1 MLALAGGKGG
11 CGKTTTALGLAAALD
26 GPAVVVDTDRAMPNL
41 HALAGVERHP
51 TLADLANRTQESE
64 SASRSESE
72 SRSRSES
79 ESRSRSESE
88 SRSRSESESRSRS
101 ESESES
107 RSESESESAKPLDAV
122 AQSYPD
128 DPSVSVVPAPPGSAD
143 CDLVALLTRLA
154 AGTDAP
160 ILLDCPAGAGPDAA
174 APLRV
179 ADGTLLV
186 GTPCAP
192 GLRDTAKTAAMSRA
206 LGTAVHGA
214 VLTRTRLAPESVARL
229 LDCPVA
235 VSVPRGREPVLADDS
250 VRAAYV
256 RLADWLQVE
265 ESIL

>member
-11 CGKTTTALGLAAALD
+11 CGKTTTTLGLAAALD

-41 HALAGVERHP
+41 HALAGVDRHP
-51 TLADLANRTQESE
+51 TLADLTRGTQESTTD
-64 SASRSESE
+64 SLGS
-72 SRSRSES
+72 
-79 ESRSRSESE
+79 
-88 SRSRSESESRSRS
+88 
-101 ESESES
+101 
-107 RSESESESAKPLDAV
+107 V

-143 CDLVALLTRLA
+143 CDLAAALTRLA

-179 ADGTLLV
+179 AGGTLLV
-186 GTPCAP
+186 GTLCAP
-192 GLRDTAKTAAMSRA
+192 GLRDTAKTGAMSRA

-214 VLTRTRLAPESVARL
+214 VLTRTRLAPESVTRL

-235 VSVPRGREPVLADDS
+235 ASVPRGTEPVLADDS

>member
-11 CGKTTTALGLAAALD
+11 CGKTTTTLGLAAALD

-41 HALAGVERHP
+41 HALAGVDRHP
-51 TLADLANRTQESE
+51 TLADLTRRTRESE
-64 SASRSESE
+64 TDSVDS
-72 SRSRSES
+72 
-79 ESRSRSESE
+79 
-88 SRSRSESESRSRS
+88 
-101 ESESES
+101 
-107 RSESESESAKPLDAV
+107 V
-122 AQSYPD
+122 TQSYPD

-143 CDLVALLTRLA
+143 CDLAAALTRLA

-186 GTPCAP
+186 GTLCAP

-214 VLTRTRLAPESVARL
+214 VLTRTRLAPPSVTRL

-235 VSVPRGREPVLADDS
+235 ASVPRGTAPVLADDG

-256 RLADWLQVE
+256 RLADWIQVE
-265 ESIL
+265 QNIL